1 MLTTLRTKRLTL
13 RPLAKSDRDALVAAV
28 MSDRDVMEWLPGA
41 DEVSTALGQR
51 LVAAQ
56 YLKEF
61 ISPWKKLGFGVW
73 AICSSA
79 VDLGRQGDFLG
90 YCGFIAGQIE
100 GAGPEMAYALGRP
113 MWGKG
118 VATEAAIA
126 CLDWI
131 FSNPDISCVYAVV
144 DNGNKASRS
153 VLEKVGMKPEK
164 DVDLYDSV
172 AKGEGLL
179 PFYALQREAYLRK
192 RSSANSKTVSRKR

>member
-1 MLTTLRTKRLTL
+1 MPILRTKRLTL
-13 RPLAKSDRDALVAAV
+13 RPLARSDRDALVATV
-28 MSDRDVMEWLPGA
+28 MADRDVMHWLPGA

-51 LVAAQ
+51 IVASE

-73 AICSSA
+73 AVCSSDA
-79 VDLGRQGDFLG
+79 QLGRRGDFLG

-100 GAGPEMAYALGRP
+100 AAGPEMAYAVGRS
-113 MWGKG
+113 MWGRG
-118 VATEAAIA
+118 VASEAAIA
-126 CLDWI
+126 SLDWI
-131 FSNPDISCVYAVV
+131 YSKPDISRVYAVS

-153 VLEKVGMKPEK
+153 VLEKVGMKHEK

-179 PFYALQREAYLRK
+179 PFYALQREAYLLK
-192 RSSANSKTVSRKR
+192 RSITNLKSVSGKR